1 MVDKSEGGDGLTL
14 NEETKLKL
22 ESVEKMSNELK
33 ASIYSIV
40 NNSPRVL
47 ISLKKIYIYI
57 FHNILYAEKN

>member
-33 ASIYSIV
+33 ASIYYVI
-40 NNSPRVL
+40 NNSPRVF
-47 ISLKKIYIYI
+47 ISLKNIYI
-57 FHNILYAEKN
+57 FRYILYAD

>member
-33 ASIYSIV
+33 ASIYYVI
-40 NNSPRVL
+40 NNSPRFLLV
-47 ISLKKIYIYI
+47 
-57 FHNILYAEKN
+57 